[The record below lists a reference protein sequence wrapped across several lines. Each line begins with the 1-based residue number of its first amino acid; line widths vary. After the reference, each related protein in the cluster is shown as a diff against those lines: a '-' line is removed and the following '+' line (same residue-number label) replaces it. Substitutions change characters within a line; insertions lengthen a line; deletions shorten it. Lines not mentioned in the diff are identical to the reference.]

1 MTLTISLFMHD
12 FWNFEA
18 GTEQSHEMQNFIKN
32 LGIMAGLM
40 FVAGSR
46 SSEQTVPDEPAPSES
61 R

>member
-1 MTLTISLFMHD
+1 MHD